1 MLIEEVEKRSYQ
13 RWTLSEQEPAS
24 GPVVYL
30 GQRTALAQRFPRAS
44 AALPA
49 APVGAEGYA
58 IAAEGNGS
66 SSQATM
72 RAGCCLARAVCG
84 RYTMAARV

>member
-1 MLIEEVEKRSYQ
+1 MQPPV
-13 RWTLSEQEPAS
+13 LSEQEPAS

-58 IAAEGNGS
+58 AMVN
-66 SSQATM
+66 
-72 RAGCCLARAVCG
+72 LAPELG
-84 RYTMAARV
+84 RETGLASWRIEHLLGR